1 MEQENGLPFKFY
13 FENLD
18 SLGRVL
24 PNNLSKEEI
33 DEYTNLCDSEYS
45 WDIFVRD
52 GKSKKFIGPFVK
64 SYISK
69 RKLETTN
76 LEDDNLVYVCE
87 SFTPTPVSYTHL
99 RAHET
104 EL

>member
-1 MEQENGLPFKFY
+1 MELENGLPFKFY

-76 LEDDNLVYVCE
+76 LEDDNLNVISRSKYN
-87 SFTPTPVSYTHL
+87 SKYYYGKRSIKIIS
-99 RAHET
+99 
-104 EL
+104 